1 MGKVERVKE
10 PLEREFMYNLC
21 VSYEDRDRTVVL
33 VLWIEPSLF
42 CSSTAEE
49 QHKDGGKKKSIFHN
63 KILAAYSDPNPLR
76 ISSIGNISHLNWR
89 MNRLNKRLIN
99 S

>member
-33 VLWIEPSLF
+33 VL
-42 CSSTAEE
+42 
-49 QHKDGGKKKSIFHN
+49 
-63 KILAAYSDPNPLR
+63 
-76 ISSIGNISHLNWR
+76 
-89 MNRLNKRLIN
+89 
-99 S
+99 